1 MTIRAYLYDATA
13 TDREVEPMAEL
24 VEGLH
29 AKQMVWIDVSEYSD
43 DELRHVAK
51 LLALTPES
59 FHNLQQREHRPR
71 LYHYGKYAHL
81 TVHEVHEHQGH
92 YKIGEVDFILA
103 PNVIMTVHKSPIAFL
118 ESFDRRVKT
127 DSDLGALDTAAFLAA
142 LLGWHLTSYFRV
154 VEGLEKIVDDIDA
167 HALRPRHTRDL
178 LAEMTRLRQ
187 KVALVRRVLT
197 PHREVYA
204 AMVRPDFQLV
214 AGSNSVEQFTI
225 LTERLDRAIEAVENA
240 RELLIGSFDIFTTQ
254 TTLRTNEAIKV
265 LTIVSFVWYPASV
278 IVGITAMLLRTPVD
292 PLHTI
297 GFWLMLAIIASIG
310 VMTIMLA
317 RWRRWI

>member
-1 MTIRAYLYDATA
+1 
-13 TDREVEPMAEL
+13 
-24 VEGLH
+24 
-29 AKQMVWIDVSEYSD
+29 
-43 DELRHVAK
+43 
-51 LLALTPES
+51 
-59 FHNLQQREHRPR
+59 
-71 LYHYGKYAHL
+71 
-81 TVHEVHEHQGH
+81 
-92 YKIGEVDFILA
+92 
-103 PNVIMTVHKSPIAFL
+103 MTVHRAPVAFL

-127 DSDLGALDTAAFLAA
+127 DSDLGTLDMAGFLAA
-142 LLGWHLTSYFRV
+142 LLGWHLTSYFRL
-154 VEGLEKIVDDIDA
+154 VEDLEKIVDDIDA

-187 KVALVRRVLT
+187 RVAFVRRILT

-204 AMVRPDFQLV
+204 AMVRPDFQII
-214 AGSNSVEQFTI
+214 AGSSSVEQFAI

-254 TTLRTNEAIKV
+254 TALRTNEAIKV

-278 IVGITAMLLRTPVD
+278 IVGITAMLLRTPVH

-297 GFWLMLAIIASIG
+297 GFWLMLAVIASIG
-310 VMTIMLA
+310 VLTIALA